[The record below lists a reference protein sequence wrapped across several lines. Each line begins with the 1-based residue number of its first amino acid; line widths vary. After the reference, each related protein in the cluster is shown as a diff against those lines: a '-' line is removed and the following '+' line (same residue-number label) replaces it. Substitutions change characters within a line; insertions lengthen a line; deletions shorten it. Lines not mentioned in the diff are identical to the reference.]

1 MYSHDAALPASLST
15 KTKRAVISID
25 LPVLPT
31 PSRHYAYLILVT
43 AAHFPLLA
51 LLSIPNQLQVGDV
64 SSLL

>member
-1 MYSHDAALPASLST
+1 VRISISEPRAFSRRRLAPFTVT

-43 AAHFPLLA
+43 AAHFP
-51 LLSIPNQLQVGDV
+51 QLTQ
-64 SSLL
+64 L

>member
-43 AAHFPLLA
+43 AAHFP
-51 LLSIPNQLQVGDV
+51 QLTQ
-64 SSLL
+64 L